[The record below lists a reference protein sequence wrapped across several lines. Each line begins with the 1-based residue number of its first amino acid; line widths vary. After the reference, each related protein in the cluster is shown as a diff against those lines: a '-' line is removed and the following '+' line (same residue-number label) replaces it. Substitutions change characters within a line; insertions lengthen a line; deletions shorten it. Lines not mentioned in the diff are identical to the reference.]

1 VCVFCFN
8 VFSFN
13 SIHAKHVNEFR
24 TKMTKYTQYM
34 VVTLSFP
41 FVYIICMFTIL
52 LEEFFKENNFE
63 LYNYIINQLNL
74 LVNNN
79 LNKKKCRKKF

>member
-1 VCVFCFN
+1 
-8 VFSFN
+8 
-13 SIHAKHVNEFR
+13 
-24 TKMTKYTQYM
+24 M

-79 LNKKKCRKKF
+79 LNRKKCRKKF